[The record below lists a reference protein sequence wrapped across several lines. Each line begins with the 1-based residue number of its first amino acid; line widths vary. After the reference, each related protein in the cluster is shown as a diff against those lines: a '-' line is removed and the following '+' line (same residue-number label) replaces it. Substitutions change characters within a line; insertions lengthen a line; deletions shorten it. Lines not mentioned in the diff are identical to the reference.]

1 MLLILFCY
9 KVFVHWKIKIT
20 QFPDGLHLNLNLIL
34 FAFVKGLLVVARWL
48 TWTLVHKKARELK
61 KILGCLPTKPISPID
76 NWIHG
81 TFFKPWAQPY
91 NFFRKCS
98 SVDSKIYP
106 ENSGILSLFLPY
118 LIIGTGVTNS
128 SFFVSA
134 LATAGWVCFCKIFTD
149 KHLVHRMHAHKSLCI
164 CLKYINFFTYKY
176 RNHRFGSLI
185 KEFRAWTNILQ
196 KQ

>member
-1 MLLILFCY
+1 MQDDL
-9 KVFVHWKIKIT
+9 
-20 QFPDGLHLNLNLIL
+20 P
-34 FAFVKGLLVVARWL
+34 GLLPIR
-48 TWTLVHKKARELK
+48 RQESLK
-61 KILGCLPTKPISPID
+61 RYLAAYQQNLLALD

-128 SFFVSA
+128 FFFVSA
-134 LATAGWVCFCKIFTD
+134 LATTGWVCFCKIFID
-149 KHLVHRMHAHKSLCI
+149 KHLVHGMHAHKRLCI
-164 CLKYINFFTYKY
+164 YLKYVNFFTYKY

>member
-9 KVFVHWKIKIT
+9 KVFVHRKIKIT

-34 FAFVKGLLVVARWL
+34 FAFVKGLHVVARWL
-48 TWTLVHKKARELK
+48 TWTLAHKKARELK
-61 KILGCLPTKPISPID
+61 KILGCLPTKPISPRQLD
-76 NWIHG
+76 P
-81 TFFKPWAQPY
+81 FFKPWAQPY

-149 KHLVHRMHAHKSLCI
+149 KHLVHRMHAQKSLCT

>member
-34 FAFVKGLLVVARWL
+34 FAFVKGLHVVARWL
-48 TWTLVHKKARELK
+48 TWTLAIRRQESLK
-61 KILGCLPTKPISPID
+61 RYLAAYQQNLLALD

-128 SFFVSA
+128 SFFASA

-164 CLKYINFFTYKY
+164 YLKYVNFFTYKY

>member
-34 FAFVKGLLVVARWL
+34 FAFVKGLHVVARWL
-48 TWTLVHKKARELK
+48 TWTLAIRRQESLK
-61 KILGCLPTKPISPID
+61 RYLAAYQQNLLALD

-128 SFFVSA
+128 FFFVSA
-134 LATAGWVCFCKIFTD
+134 LATTGWVCFCKIFID
-149 KHLVHRMHAHKSLCI
+149 KHLVHGMHAHKRLCI
-164 CLKYINFFTYKY
+164 YLKYVNFFTYKY